1 VTPPPGKRRWL
12 AAGRELFGM
21 LSVRPREISL
31 LVAFAVLLAMVQAL
45 AAGMLA
51 PVLQYIE
58 YGRAKGGVGVFG
70 ALLYHALH
78 LLGLSVSLLSLL
90 VLAFVPILAR
100 EVIYLA
106 YVSYTARV
114 QQRAAVRLRS
124 AGFAA
129 IVHGDLAFAVSE
141 GNNRLLTT
149 LTAQVQRGGSAIAQ
163 FLQQISI
170 GLLIVMYV
178 VVLLVLQLRLTL
190 ITVVALV
197 TISFLVNN
205 AIKRSRALGRETSQ
219 LNHETYA
226 VISERIMALRL
237 IKMLG
242 QEDRETRNVT
252 AVVKRLGD
260 AQARIG
266 ILSGTVEITIDPLQ
280 MLMLF
285 TVIFVGV
292 QFFHASL
299 ATIGLFLFI
308 MLQLN
313 TNVKAFNNG
322 RQTLSANIDSL
333 QLVRDT
339 FAAAQASRR
348 IVSGQRPFEKLRAGI
363 RFEQVSFAYSD
374 EAGELVLRGVDL
386 QIPCRSQ
393 TAIVGKSG
401 AGKSTLVDLIPRL
414 RDANSGQVTFDGH
427 PVQEFELRGLRRAIG
442 FMTQDALLFN
452 DTIYDNLIYGL
463 ERTPTD
469 AEIERALQA
478 SFCAGFVAGLPNG
491 LETNVGDRGVRLS
504 GGERQRLALARVFLQ
519 DPEILI
525 LDEPTSSL
533 DSESEQYIQRA
544 LDSVRHR
551 KTLIVIAHRLSTVQR
566 SDQIVVLDNGIIAER
581 GTHTELLAAQGAYR
595 KLFDFQIYG

>member
-1 VTPPPGKRRWL
+1 VTEPRKHRWL
-12 AAGRELFGM
+12 LAGRELFSM
-21 LSVRPREISL
+21 LSVRSREVSV
-31 LVAFAVLLAMVQAL
+31 LVVLAVMLAVVQAL

-58 YGRAKGGVGVFG
+58 FGKTGGAGIFG
-70 ALLYHALH
+70 TILYRVLH
-78 LLGLSVSLLSLL
+78 LLGLPVTLLTLL
-90 VLAFVPILAR
+90 MLAFVPILLR
-100 EVIYLA
+100 EVVYLA
-106 YVSYTARV
+106 YAWYTAHV

-124 AGFAA
+124 TGFAA
-129 IVHGDLAFAVSE
+129 IVHSDLAFAVHE
-141 GNNRLLTT
+141 GNNPLLST

-170 GLLIVMYV
+170 GLLIAMYV
-178 VVLLVLQLRLTL
+178 VVLLVLQLKLTL
-190 ITVVALV
+190 ITVAALV

-205 AIKRSRALGRETSQ
+205 AIKRSRALGGETSQ
-219 LNHETYA
+219 LSNETYA

-252 AVVKRLGD
+252 EVVTRFGD
-260 AQARIG
+260 TQTRIG
-266 ILSGTVEITIDPLQ
+266 ILSGIVEITIDPLQ

-285 TVIFVGV
+285 AVIFVGV

-313 TNVKAFNNG
+313 NNVKAFNNG

-333 QLVRDT
+333 RLVRDT
-339 FAAAQASRR
+339 LDRANASRH
-348 IVSGQRPFEKLRAGI
+348 IVGGSKHFTALRESI
-363 RFEQVSFAYSD
+363 RLEGVSFAYSD
-374 EAGELVLRGVDL
+374 ETEELVLKGVDL
-386 QIPCRSQ
+386 EIPCRSQ

-414 RDANSGQVTFDGH
+414 RDPNEGRILFDGR
-427 PVQEFELRGLRRAIG
+427 PVQEFDLRTLRRSIG

-452 DTIYDNLIYGL
+452 DTVFNNLVYGL
-463 ERTPTD
+463 ERDPTD
-469 AEIERALQA
+469 DEIEGALKA
-478 SFCAGFVAGLPNG
+478 SFCTKFVKNMPNG
-491 LETNVGDRGVRLS
+491 LETNIGDRGVRLS

-525 LDEPTSSL
+525 LDEPTSAL
-533 DSESEQYIQRA
+533 DSESEKYIQRA

-566 SDQIVVLDNGIIAER
+566 SDQIVVLDHGVIEER
-581 GTHTELLAAQGAYR
+581 GTHADLLAAEGAYR